1 MKWIVRAFGAVLVI
15 AVILAATLG
24 AMLYAS
30 ALKPARSIG
39 FQMVSVPDPGHP
51 PLSAGIWYPT
61 DAHPHFML
69 LGLIVQQVAADAPIT
84 GHNLPLVVIS
94 HGNAGGPGSHA
105 DLALAL
111 AEAGFVVVAPMHTG
125 DNYADQGE
133 VGTPAWL
140 VDRARHIPASV
151 DYMLKA
157 WPGRD
162 RIDPGRIG
170 LFGYSA
176 GGFTALT
183 AIGGEPDLTKIAP
196 HCARTPE
203 LVCQL
208 WKPGAA
214 PMPPAEAFAHDPRI
228 KAAVIAAPGLGFT
241 FVPDGLA
248 KVTAPVQLWA
258 GGADVNVPYA
268 TNTGP
273 VRAALGDRVEFH
285 AVPGAGHF
293 AFLAPCGPLAPPY
306 LCRDAKGF
314 DRKAVHKTMDAEI
327 VRFFEA
333 RLPAPAR
340 AGA

>member
-1 MKWIVRAFGAVLVI
+1 MMKRIVRALGAVLLI
-15 AVILAATLG
+15 AVVLAVTLG
-24 AMLYAS
+24 GLIYAS
-30 ALKPARSIG
+30 ALRTSRPVG
-39 FQMVSVPDPGHP
+39 FQSVSVPDPGHT
-51 PLSAGIWYPT
+51 PLAAAVWYPT

-69 LGLIVQQVAADAPIT
+69 LGLIVQQVAVDAPIA
-84 GHNLPLVVIS
+84 GRNLPLVVIS
-94 HGNAGGPGSHA
+94 HGNGGGPGSHA
-105 DLALAL
+105 DTALAL
-111 AEAGFVVVAPMHTG
+111 AQAGFVVVAPMHTG
-125 DNYADQGE
+125 DNYADQSE

-140 VDRARHIPASV
+140 IDRARHIPATI

-162 RIDPGRIG
+162 RIDPSRVG

-196 HCARTPE
+196 HCAQATE
-203 LVCQL
+203 FACQL
-208 WKPGAA
+208 WKPGGA
-214 PMPPAEAFAHDPRI
+214 PLPTPDSFAHDPRI

-241 FVPDGLA
+241 FVPNGLA
-248 KVTAPVQLWA
+248 KAAAPVQLWA

-268 TNTGP
+268 SNTGP
-273 VRAALGDRVEFH
+273 VRIALGDRVEFH
-285 AVPGAGHF
+285 RVPGAGHF

-314 DRKAVHKTMDAEI
+314 DRPAFHKTMNAEI

-340 AGA
+340 P